1 MKPLID
7 LVAGARP
14 NFVKIGPLYKSL
26 KGMGRLTPRF
36 IYTGQHTDR
45 IMSGA
50 IFPLVGLDTVD
61 VSLGSCRDPGLP
73 RFAAMV
79 ENYHE
84 LLMNGPTPSVVVA
97 VGDTD
102 SALAA
107 CYVAKRHNIPVAH
120 VEAGVRA
127 YDNSP
132 EETNRRMIDAVSELL
147 LTPMKEAR
155 DILVSEGCE
164 VERLRVVGNLMIDAV
179 SMITHSP
186 GWDGI
191 AYKPTDVLVTI
202 HRPINVDSRNKL
214 KDILEEL
221 DRISKST
228 KLCFPI
234 HPRTMSQIKRQ
245 GFPIRDWMV
254 PPLRYDV
261 FLKTLSTAACVITDS
276 GGVQAEA
283 AYFKVPCLL
292 LRKSTGWT
300 NLVELGAVEIV
311 SLRTLAW
318 AVENKL
324 RDNAPALFTHAW
336 DSYTG
341 YRIEGILSQFLGV

>member
-14 NFVKIGPLYKSL
+14 TFMKIGPLYKAL
-26 KGMGRLTPRF
+26 KEMGRLEPRF
-36 IYTGQHTDR
+36 VYTGQHTDR
-45 IMSGA
+45 IMSKD
-50 IFPLVGLDTVD
+50 IFSLVGLDVVD

-79 ENYHE
+79 ENYHD
-84 LLMNGPTPSVVVA
+84 LLKAGPTPSVVVA

-107 CYVAKRHNIPVAH
+107 CYVAKRHHIPVAH

-127 YDNSP
+127 YDDSP
-132 EETNRRMIDAVSELL
+132 EETNRKMIDAVSELL
-147 LTPMKEAR
+147 LTPIMVAR
-155 DILVSEGCE
+155 NNLVAEGCA
-164 VERLRVVGNLMIDAV
+164 VERLRIVGNLMIDGV

-186 GWDGI
+186 GWNGI
-191 AYKPTDVLVTI
+191 AHEIPDVLVTI

-221 DRISKST
+221 DRISKFA
-228 KLCFPI
+228 KLCFPV
-234 HPRTMSQIKRQ
+234 HPRTMSQIRRQ

-261 FLKTLSTAACVITDS
+261 FLKTLSAAACVITDS

-300 NLVELGAVEIV
+300 NLVETGAVEIV

-324 RDNAPALFTHAW
+324 RDNAPGLFMHDW
-336 DSYTG
+336 DGQAS